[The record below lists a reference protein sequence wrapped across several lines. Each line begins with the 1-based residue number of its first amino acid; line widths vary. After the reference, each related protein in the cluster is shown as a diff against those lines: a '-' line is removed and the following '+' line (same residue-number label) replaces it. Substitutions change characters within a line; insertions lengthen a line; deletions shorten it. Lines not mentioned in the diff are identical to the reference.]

1 MAFQV
6 FPADGK
12 SFICLEVEA
21 DYNAKDKV
29 FYTKTHGTRALTY
42 PHMLSTAD
50 IGDSWYPCIR

>member
-6 FPADGK
+6 FPADGNN
-12 SFICLEVEA
+12 FICLEVET

-50 IGDSWYPCIR
+50 IGDS